1 MTNTS
6 WLSSFRERKGQESQQ
21 FWLVID
27 FFEKSWFKVED
38 VHEKKQYF
46 DDDID
51 LIVWAWDIYHT
62 VEVKF
67 DDYIY
72 RTDNFFF
79 EIVSNEQAAT
89 TGCFL
94 KSKADIFLYYDK
106 HNHIW
111 YFFSMSLLQK
121 WFFDVRKRYNSE
133 NIKQIDV
140 DFRLKSTHTP
150 WDDWIYQHTT
160 IWRLA
165 NKDRV
170 LKSCEKMWIPY
181 FIKNMDEDDITLDDL
196 LKLSL
201 TS

>member
-1 MTNTS
+1 MTNTT
-6 WLSSFRERKGQESQQ
+6 WLSSFEERKKQEGQQ
-21 FWLVID
+21 FWLVIS

-46 DDDID
+46 EDDID

-67 DDYIY
+67 DDYIH
-72 RTDNFFF
+72 RTENFFF
-79 EIVSNEQAAT
+79 EIISNEEKAT
-89 TGCFL
+89 KWCFL

-111 YFFSMSLLQK
+111 YFFSMPLMQK
-121 WFFDVRKRYNSE
+121 WFFDIRKRYNSK
-133 NIKQIDV
+133 NIKEIDK
-140 DFRLKSTHTP
+140 DFKLKSTHTP

-165 NKDRV
+165 NKNRV

-181 FIKNMDEDDITLDDL
+181 FIKNMDKDDITLDDL

-201 TS
+201 AS